1 MRKTLLLFSLTALL
15 FITGCKQEVQQ
26 EGLSERDIKMFQY
39 MEAYLNQL
47 REPRY
52 QLFKT
57 QNMWTF
63 LKLDTRTG
71 KIWQVQ
77 YSVDDDNFRGEIVLN
92 DVLLITSGELKDG
105 RFNLYPTQ
113 NIFNFIL
120 LDQIDGKMWQV
131 QWSTEE
137 ENRGIIS
144 LNSK

>member
-26 EGLSERDIKMFQY
+26 EGLSERDIQMFQY

-63 LKLDTRTG
+63 LKLDTMTG
-71 KIWQVQ
+71 QIWQVQ
-77 YSVDDDNFRGEIVLN
+77 YSVKGNEYRFETALDLN
-92 DVLLITSGELKDG
+92 IRILTPKDQICG
-105 RFNLYPTQ
+105 RFTLYPTE
-113 NIFNFIL
+113 NMYNFLL
-120 LDQIDGKMWQV
+120 LDQIDGRCWQV
-131 QWSTEE
+131 QWSTEPN
-137 ENRGIIS
+137 NRGVIPI
-144 LNSK
+144 N

>member
-1 MRKTLLLFSLTALL
+1 MKKIITLLLL
-15 FITGCKQEVQQ
+15 FVAIFAFNGCKNTNIKQVQQEVQN
-26 EGLSERDIKMFQY
+26 D
-39 MEAYLNQL
+39 L
-47 REPRY
+47 RYKLYP
-52 QLFKT
+52 T

-105 RFNLYPTQ
+105 RLNLHPTL

>member
-1 MRKTLLLFSLTALL
+1 MKKIVTLLIIAIISL
-15 FITGCKQEVQQ
+15 GCFAQSSSSKPPKY
-26 EGLSERDIKMFQY
+26 SENPSAKFQLY
-39 MEAYLNQL
+39 
-47 REPRY
+47 P
-52 QLFKT
+52 T
-57 QNMWTF
+57 QNMWTV

-120 LDQIDGKMWQV
+120 LDQIDGKMCQV
-131 QWSTEE
+131 QWSTE
-137 ENRGIIS
+137 
-144 LNSK
+144 